1 MWGRIAFTF
10 CRYFHQNLQVLPSES
25 VAGKTVRFRGKFQYI
40 FQTKFFPLEF
50 EGISYNSV
58 CMLQQELR
66 SILNIS
72 FTGRWNRVIGLL
84 NLQDYRTNSRNLMVS
99 LHFKTNLVIWWC
111 QQSVTGKFSLL
122 SLDNAMVPY
131 SINAIWMSL
140 QGPLVAQLLWVSGNF
155 RASNLAP
162 VYFEVLNS
170 TSIPKY
176 SFYGTPTA
184 GPAWRQAATA
194 CKQIENR
201 YYFRNSLDYISSSV
215 DCCCSIA
222 TQAARSGV
230 ITLSQPL

>member
-1 MWGRIAFTF
+1 M
-10 CRYFHQNLQVLPSES
+10 N
-25 VAGKTVRFRGKFQYI
+25 
-40 FQTKFFPLEF
+40 
-50 EGISYNSV
+50 NS
-58 CMLQQELR
+58 
-66 SILNIS
+66 
-72 FTGRWNRVIGLL
+72 VIGLL
-84 NLQDYRTNSRNLMVS
+84 NLQNHRTSIVS
-99 LHFKTNLVIWWC
+99 LHFETNLMIRWC

-176 SFYGTPTA
+176 PFYGTSSNHSFKLLLKA
-184 GPAWRQAATA
+184 LLDARLQ
-194 CKQIENR
+194 QLVNR
-201 YYFRNSLDYISSSV
+201 YYFRNSLDSISSSV